1 MADYDLIPGIEK
13 DEVASGEQ
21 HAEKP
26 YQDYIQMYNLTG
38 YEKRIDSSTPQN
50 IKRRQDIA
58 IRRQSL
64 ETILETFS
72 SQKSEICRKVEL

>member
-1 MADYDLIPGIEK
+1 MVDNSRIPGIEK
-13 DEVASGEQ
+13 GEAASGEQ
-21 HAEKP
+21 HTEKP
-26 YQDYIQMYNLTG
+26 YKYDIQMYNLSG
-38 YEKRIDSSTPQN
+38 YEKRIDPSTPQN
-50 IKRRQDIA
+50 IKRREDIA